1 MVTLV
6 NMEHRT
12 CYLAALFFFVAFILL
27 TLTAISLP
35 AISGMDITRVNMG
48 IGTTLTAANE
58 TVTQLRFGIWY
69 MLCHLCLN
77 LKELTFPIRAYCYDL
92 SSGTSQCGA
101 SAVSIKGYSV
111 IVSNQTDTVDI
122 VASWT
127 RGLTL
132 HVVAAIATFLA
143 LLFCFFRRISV
154 FLLASSVTACLSAI
168 ASFVVDAILYVYI
181 KSQMTDLGFSANTKP
196 SHAFWITLAS
206 VILLLVGGGPLW
218 LGGCWRSLANQK
230 VIVEVPRERV
240 VKGSAGIPWLC

>member
-12 CYLAALFFFVAFILL
+12 CYFAALFFFVAFILL

-48 IGTTLTAANE
+48 SGTTLTAANE
-58 TVTQLRFGIWY
+58 TVTQLRFGIW
-69 MLCHLCLN
+69 
-77 LKELTFPIRAYCYDL
+77 AYCYDL

-181 KSQMTDLGFSANTKP
+181 KSQMTDLGFGANTKP
-196 SHAFWITLAS
+196 SHAFWMTLAS

-230 VIVEVPRERV
+230 VIVEAPRERV
-240 VKGSAGIPWLC
+240 VKGSAKIPWLC

>member
-12 CYLAALFFFVAFILL
+12 CYLVALFFFVAFILL

-48 IGTTLTAANE
+48 SGTTLTAANE
-58 TVTQLRFGIWY
+58 TVTQLRFGIW
-69 MLCHLCLN
+69 
-77 LKELTFPIRAYCYDL
+77 AYCYDL
-92 SSGTSQCGA
+92 SSGTSQCGT

-132 HVVAAIATFLA
+132 HVVVAIATFLA
-143 LLFCFFRRISV
+143 LLFCFFRHISV

-168 ASFVVDAILYVYI
+168 ASFVVDAILYEYI

-206 VILLLVGGGPLW
+206 VIFLLVGGGPLW
-218 LGGCWRSLANQK
+218 LGGCWRSLAKQK

>member
-58 TVTQLRFGIWY
+58 TVTQLRFGIW
-69 MLCHLCLN
+69 
-77 LKELTFPIRAYCYDL
+77 AYCYDL